1 MQFQILI
8 SQPSSPPPYPPSLI
22 HSAVSG
28 SHCLS
33 GSVVS
38 IWYKVTTKTGPLL
51 DLAIQEL
58 KPETKQGMVEMV
70 VQ

>member
-1 MQFQILI
+1 
-8 SQPSSPPPYPPSLI
+8 
-22 HSAVSG
+22 
-28 SHCLS
+28 
-33 GSVVS
+33 VVS